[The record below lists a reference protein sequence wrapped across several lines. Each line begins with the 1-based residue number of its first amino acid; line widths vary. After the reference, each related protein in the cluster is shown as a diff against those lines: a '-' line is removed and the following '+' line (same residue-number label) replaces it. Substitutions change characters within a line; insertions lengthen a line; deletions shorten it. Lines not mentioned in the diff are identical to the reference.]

1 MVDKLLETMPDPTD
15 GNGERTL
22 SRTASAARRL
32 AAEIVPK
39 FKNDSAA
46 NLMEFVT
53 ALNAVMAEGIGP
65 VNGLLHGVYSGAV
78 DETVEGYLKYQLLK
92 LGGGSDDEGPNE
104 VASDDDWG
112 ADPVAAF
119 EASR

>member
-1 MVDKLLETMPDPTD
+1 MLSALGRQLLETMPDPTD

-65 VNGLLHGVYSGAV
+65 VNGHCQTALHYYSCFDGVRTCPDIGDSA
-78 DETVEGYLKYQLLK
+78 DRHWLKI
-92 LGGGSDDEGPNE
+92 
-104 VASDDDWG
+104 
-112 ADPVAAF
+112 
-119 EASR
+119 SRP